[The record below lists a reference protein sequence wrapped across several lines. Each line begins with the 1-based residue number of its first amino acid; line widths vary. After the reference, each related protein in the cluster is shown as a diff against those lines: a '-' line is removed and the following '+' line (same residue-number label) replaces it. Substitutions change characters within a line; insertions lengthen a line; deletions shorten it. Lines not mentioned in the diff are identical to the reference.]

1 MAPTDVRALSVDV
14 SDGAVPVV
22 RLAGELD
29 LSTVPHLTGAIE
41 RAAAA
46 APRPPRVV
54 VDLTGLE
61 FSDSTGLRALIGA
74 VREVEVLGGRASV
87 AVLPDGPFARL
98 VELSGLREFLHVADS
113 PEEALRRLG
122 A

>member
-1 MAPTDVRALSVDV
+1 MAPTDVRALRVDV
-14 SDGAVPVV
+14 TDGAVPVV
-22 RLAGELD
+22 RLAGDLD
-29 LSTVPHLTGAIE
+29 LSTVPQLTGAIE
-41 RAAAA
+41 RTAAL
-46 APRPPRVV
+46 APRPPRVA
-54 VDLTGLE
+54 VDLTALE
-61 FSDSTGLRALIGA
+61 FCDSTGLRALIGA
-74 VREVEVLGGRASV
+74 VREIEVLGGRAAV